1 MDVQSITAGQ
11 VWQEALGRIESQL
24 SKPSFEAF
32 LKAMRPIALER
43 DVFVFSVPSMFAK
56 EWLEGRYRGLIA
68 ETLREVLT
76 HGVDIRFVVADA
88 DGNSRAAAAPTATS
102 ETGRRGDGHAVPGFA
117 AGPAHNGIPATDG
130 RHLAGKYTFDTFVV
144 GAGNRFAHAAAQAV
158 AETPARAYNP
168 LFIYGGVGLGKTHLL
183 QAIGHSVL
191 SRTPAARVMYVS
203 SERFTNDLINA
214 IREDR
219 MVEFRARYRNIDVL
233 AIDDIQFLA
242 GKERTQEEF
251 FHTFNALHESS
262 RQLIISSDRAPRE
275 IPTLE
280 DRLRSRFEW
289 GLIAD
294 IQAPDYETR
303 VAIIQKKAEKDHL
316 EVPDDVAQYVAQRI
330 SSNIRELE
338 GALSRLRAHAEMAR
352 TSISIDLAADVLKEL
367 LPQPRV
373 RPVTIP
379 AIQRAVSDFF
389 GIRIEEM
396 KAKRRT
402 KGVAFPR
409 QVAMYLCRE
418 LTDASLPRIG
428 EEFGGRDHT
437 TVMHACDRVKRALS
451 EDAHLNAG
459 IQSLV
464 DSFRTERPGS
474 RG

>member
-1 MDVQSITAGQ
+1 MDVQSVAAGQ
-11 VWQEALGRIESQL
+11 VWQEALARIESQL

-32 LKAMRPIALER
+32 LKAMRPLALEQ

-76 HGVDIRFVVADA
+76 HGVDIRFVVVDSDANGQMAGTGFASADAGRRA
-88 DGNSRAAAAPTATS
+88 DGNAAAQTVAP
-102 ETGRRGDGHAVPGFA
+102 
-117 AGPAHNGIPATDG
+117 AGLPVSTDG
-130 RHLAGKYTFDTFVV
+130 RQALSGKYTFDTFVV
-144 GAGNRFAHAAAQAV
+144 GAGNRFAHAAAKAV
-158 AETPARAYNP
+158 AEAPARAYNP

-183 QAIGHSVL
+183 QAIGHNVL
-191 SRTPAARVMYVS
+191 STSPAARVMYVS

-214 IREDR
+214 IRDDR
-219 MVEFRARYRNIDVL
+219 MVEFRHRYRNVDVL

-251 FHTFNALHESS
+251 FHTFNTLHESS

-294 IQAPDYETR
+294 IQPPDYETR
-303 VAIIQKKAEKDHL
+303 VAILRKKAEKDHIA
-316 EVPDDVAQYVAQRI
+316 VPDDVAQYVAQRI

-338 GALSRLRAHAEMAR
+338 GALSRLRAHAEMGR
-352 TSISIDLAADVLKEL
+352 TAISVDLAADVLKEL
-367 LPQPRV
+367 LPQARV

-379 AIQRAVSDFF
+379 AIQRAVSEFF

-437 TVMHACDRVKRALS
+437 TVMHACDRVKQALG

-464 DSFRTERPGS
+464 DSFRTERSGS